1 MRVRPFLMIQFL
13 STLIRGR
20 EHRHFR
26 SPKCPAPGTSG
37 PRFFSEVQNATF
49 QNGSGGLVVPRYFC
63 QTDIGLWPRTSDT
76 LFGLVVPRYFCQT
89 DIGLWPCTS
98 CALFFPEVQNATF
111 QNGSG
116 GLVVPRYFCQTDIG
130 LWPCTSCALLLPEVQ
145 KATFQNGSGGLV
157 VPRYFVRLTL
167 ICGRVPLVHFSFWK
181 CKMPLFRLEA
191 CGWWYLRHFV
201 RLFSP

>member
-1 MRVRPFLMIQFL
+1 MRVRPLLPFQFL

-20 EHRHFR
+20 ELRHFR

-37 PRFFSEVQNATF
+37 PHFFPEVQNATC

-63 QTDIGLWPRTSDT
+63 QTGIGLWPRTS
-76 LFGLVVPRYFCQT
+76 GP
-89 DIGLWPCTS
+89 
-98 CALFFPEVQNATF
+98 LFFSKVQNATC

-130 LWPCTSCALLLPEVQ
+130 LWPCTSCAL
-145 KATFQNGSGGLV
+145 FF
-157 VPRYFVRLTL
+157 R
-167 ICGRVPLVHFSFWK
+167 K
-181 CKMPLFRLEA
+181 CKMPLFRLKA

-201 RLFSP
+201 RLFFS

>member
-1 MRVRPFLMIQFL
+1 MRVRPLLLFQFL

-37 PRFFSEVQNATF
+37 PLFFPEVQNATF

-63 QTDIGLWPRTSDT
+63 R
-76 LFGLVVPRYFCQT
+76 T

-130 LWPCTSCALLLPEVQ
+130 LWPCTSCALFFPEVQ
-145 KATFQNGSGGLV
+145 NATFQIGSMWLV
-157 VPRYFVRLTL
+157 VPSAFCQAVFSLTSP
-167 ICGRVPLVHFSFWK
+167 VSQ
-181 CKMPLFRLEA
+181 MPLRGCVIE
-191 CGWWYLRHFV
+191 YNLRSELGV
-201 RLFSP
+201 SISPASGADPPTCW